1 MGEIKKG
8 DYVTRNS
15 YNNDIVF
22 CVKRI
27 IKLSNNKKIAIL
39 KGIDIRIEADAY
51 IEDLKI
57 ISEKEMQEHEEE
69 LEKRIINSIF
79 KTKVEKRTKEIIKTG
94 KILHLDEI
102 GRAHV

>member
-57 ISEKEMQEHEEE
+57 ISETCKSCNNPNK
-69 LEKRIINSIF
+69 KR
-79 KTKVEKRTKEIIKTG
+79 KTG
-94 KILHLDEI
+94 KKWARLPQ
-102 GRAHV
+102 